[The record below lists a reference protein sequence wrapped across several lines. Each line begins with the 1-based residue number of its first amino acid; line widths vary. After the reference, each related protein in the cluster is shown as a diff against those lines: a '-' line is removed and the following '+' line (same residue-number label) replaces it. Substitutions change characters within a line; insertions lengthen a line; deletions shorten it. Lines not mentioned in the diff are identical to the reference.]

1 MERDADA
8 SRETAWYVNE
18 ARARACRL
26 TCLERTADDTG
37 RLSTTARIAMN
48 TLERLPERAL
58 ELASRVGDGLRDAV
72 PDRAVKWVE
81 TGAALGA
88 LKTGTRVA
96 TRVVRRNPVIA
107 VAAVAGAGL
116 LWYAARRRAR
126 REDSEAIE
134 GTSRRVEAK
143 RETRKRGNGQRAQ
156 RSRTTSAENQATT

>member
-1 MERDADA
+1 
-8 SRETAWYVNE
+8 
-18 ARARACRL
+18 
-26 TCLERTADDTG
+26 
-37 RLSTTARIAMN
+37 MN
-48 TLERLPERAL
+48 TLERLPGRAL

-116 LWYAARRRAR
+116 LWYAARRRAKR
-126 REDSEAIE
+126 DGSDANE
-134 GTSRRVEAK
+134 GTSKRIEAK
-143 RETRKRGNGQRAQ
+143 RESRQRGNGQRA
-156 RSRTTSAENQATT
+156 RRGSRATSSEHQATT